1 MRRLAIE
8 KGEKGNVPIVISHCS
23 KEQSMCTHYAPLV
36 QGKKFLLG
44 NPNSEEWIESLGYED
59 ILNLYGIKKT
69 LGDAKFKI
77 GTFLTMKRFK

>member
-8 KGEKGNVPIVISHCS
+8 KGEKGNVPVVISHCS

-44 NPNSEEWIESLGYED
+44 NPDSETFNESLGPED
-59 ILNLYGIKKT
+59 VLNVYGIKKT
-69 LGDAKFKI
+69 ISGAKEKI
-77 GTFLTMKRFK
+77 GKFLRIL